1 MKTCQH
7 WSQVEYLHLTVSN
20 PNIRLKGQHSYY
32 SGAWDGPFEQEVVR
46 YLYGDSFSR
55 HPDTGWEPLWHI
67 DQLHIGDYVQIAA
80 GVKIIMGGN
89 HTHNTAFISTYPF
102 ADLEALKRSYR
113 PAGDTRIGNDVWIG
127 MEAMIMPGVT
137 IGDGAII
144 AARALVTKDV
154 PPYAMVAGT
163 PAAIVRMRFTESEI
177 ARLQA
182 LAWWDWP
189 NEQVNA
195 LLPLIQ
201 QGNVA
206 LLEQAAATW
215 QSQASKPDATP

>member
-1 MKTCQH
+1 MR
-7 WSQVEYLHLTVSN
+7 YLH
-20 PNIRLKGQHSYY
+20 
-32 SGAWDGPFEQEVVR
+32 
-46 YLYGDSFSR
+46 GDPFSR
-55 HPDTGWEPLWHI
+55 SPETGWEPLWHI
-67 DQLHIGDYVQIAA
+67 DRLHIGDYVQIAA

-89 HTHNTAFISTYPF
+89 HTHNTSFISTYPF
-102 ADLEALKRSYR
+102 ADLAALQRSYR

-144 AARALVTKDV
+144 AARSLVNQDV

-163 PAAIVRMRFTESEI
+163 PARVVRMRFGEEEI

-189 NEQVNA
+189 DQQVND

-201 QGNVA
+201 QGDVA
-206 LLEQAAATW
+206 LLEQAAAHW
-215 QSQASKPDATP
+215 AERHE

>member
-1 MKTCQH
+1 
-7 WSQVEYLHLTVSN
+7 
-20 PNIRLKGQHSYY
+20 
-32 SGAWDGPFEQEVVR
+32 
-46 YLYGDSFSR
+46 
-55 HPDTGWEPLWHI
+55 
-67 DQLHIGDYVQIAA
+67 
-80 GVKIIMGGN
+80 MGGN

-102 ADLEALKRSYR
+102 AELAALQRSYR

-127 MEAMIMPGVT
+127 MEALIMPGVT

-144 AARALVTKDV
+144 AARSLVNQDV

-163 PAAIVRMRFTESEI
+163 PARVVRMRFGEEEI

-189 NEQVNA
+189 DQQVND

-201 QGNVA
+201 QGDVA
-206 LLEQAAATW
+206 LLEQAAARW
-215 QSQASKPDATP
+215 AERHE

>member
-20 PNIRLKGQHSYY
+20 PNISLKGQHSYY

-189 NEQVNA
+189 DEQVNA

-201 QGNVA
+201 QGDVT
-206 LLEQAAATW
+206 LLEQAAATR
-215 QSQASKPDATP
+215 QSQASTPDATP

>member
-1 MKTCQH
+1 MSTCQH
-7 WSQVEYLHLTVSN
+7 WSQVEYLHLTVTN
-20 PNIRLKGQHSYY
+20 PNICLKGQHSYY
-32 SGAWDGPFEQEVVR
+32 SGAWDGPFEEVAVR
-46 YLYGDSFSR
+46 YLHGDPFSR
-55 HPDTGWEPLWHI
+55 SPDTGWEPLWHI
-67 DQLHIGDYVQIAA
+67 DRLNIGDYVQIAA

-102 ADLEALKRSYR
+102 AELAALQRSYR
-113 PAGDTRIGNDVWIG
+113 PAGDTCIGNDVWIG

-144 AARALVTKDV
+144 AARSLVNQDV

-163 PAAIVRMRFTESEI
+163 PAKVVRMRFGEEEI

-189 NEQVNA
+189 DQQVND

-201 QGNVA
+201 QGDVA
-206 LLEQAAATW
+206 LLEQAAAHR
-215 QSQASKPDATP
+215 AERHE

>member
-1 MKTCQH
+1 MNTCQH
-7 WSQVEYLHLTVSN
+7 WSQVEYLHLTVTN
-20 PNIRLKGQHSYY
+20 PNICLKGQHSYY
-32 SGAWDGPFEQEVVR
+32 SGAWDGPFEEVAVR
-46 YLYGDSFSR
+46 YLHGAPFSR
-55 HPDTGWEPLWHI
+55 SPDTGWEPLWHI
-67 DQLHIGDYVQIAA
+67 DRLHIGDYVQIAA

-102 ADLEALKRSYR
+102 TELAALQRSYR

-144 AARALVTKDV
+144 AARSLVNQNV
-154 PPYAMVAGT
+154 PPYAMVAGP
-163 PAAIVRMRFTESEI
+163 PARVVRMRFGEEEI

-182 LAWWDWP
+182 LDWWDWP
-189 NEQVNA
+189 DQQVND

-201 QGNVA
+201 QGDVA
-206 LLEQAAATW
+206 LLEQAAARW
-215 QSQASKPDATP
+215 AERHE

>member
-1 MKTCQH
+1 MPTLVADRVPAPDGDQSQH
-7 WSQVEYLHLTVSN
+7 LPQG
-20 PNIRLKGQHSYY
+20 RHSYY
-32 SGAWDGPFEQEVVR
+32 SGAWDGPFEEEAVR
-46 YLYGDSFSR
+46 YLHGDSFSR
-55 HPDTGWEPLWHI
+55 SPETGWEPLWHI
-67 DQLHIGDYVQIAA
+67 DRLHLGDYVQIAA

-89 HTHNTAFISTYPF
+89 HTHNPAFISTYPF
-102 ADLEALKRSYR
+102 AEVAALKRSYR

-144 AARALVTKDV
+144 AARTLVNQDV

-163 PAAIVRMRFTESEI
+163 PARVVRMRFGDDDI

-189 NEQVNA
+189 DDKVQA

-201 QGNVA
+201 QGEVA
-206 LLEQAAATW
+206 LLEQAAARW
-215 QSQASKPDATP
+215 QGACQGL

>member
-1 MKTCQH
+1 MSTCQH
-7 WSQVEYLHLTVSN
+7 WSQVEYLHLTVTN
-20 PNIRLKGQHSYY
+20 PNICLKGQNSYY
-32 SGAWDGPFEQEVVR
+32 SGAWDGPFEEVAVR
-46 YLYGDSFSR
+46 YLHGDPFSR
-55 HPDTGWEPLWHI
+55 SPDTGWEPLWHI
-67 DQLHIGDYVQIAA
+67 DRLHIGDYVQIAA

-102 ADLEALKRSYR
+102 ADLAALQRSYR

-144 AARALVTKDV
+144 AARSLVNQDV
-154 PPYAMVAGT
+154 PSYAMVAGT
-163 PAAIVRMRFTESEI
+163 PARVVRMRFGEEEI

-189 NEQVNA
+189 DQQVND
-195 LLPLIQ
+195 LLPQIQ
-201 QGNVA
+201 QGDVA
-206 LLEQAAATW
+206 LLEQAAARW
-215 QSQASKPDATP
+215 AERHE

>member
-1 MKTCQH
+1 
-7 WSQVEYLHLTVSN
+7 
-20 PNIRLKGQHSYY
+20 
-32 SGAWDGPFEQEVVR
+32 
-46 YLYGDSFSR
+46 
-55 HPDTGWEPLWHI
+55 
-67 DQLHIGDYVQIAA
+67 
-80 GVKIIMGGN
+80 MGGN

-102 ADLEALKRSYR
+102 ADLAALKRSYR

-137 IGDGAII
+137 ISDGAII
-144 AARALVTKDV
+144 AARSLVNQDV

-163 PAAIVRMRFTESEI
+163 PARVVRMRFGEEEI

-189 NEQVNA
+189 EQQVND

-201 QGNVA
+201 QGDVA
-206 LLEQAAATW
+206 LLEQAAAHW
-215 QSQASKPDATP
+215 AERHE

>member
-1 MKTCQH
+1 
-7 WSQVEYLHLTVSN
+7 
-20 PNIRLKGQHSYY
+20 
-32 SGAWDGPFEQEVVR
+32 
-46 YLYGDSFSR
+46 
-55 HPDTGWEPLWHI
+55 
-67 DQLHIGDYVQIAA
+67 
-80 GVKIIMGGN
+80 MGGN
-89 HTHNTAFISTYPF
+89 HTHNTDFISTYPF
-102 ADLEALKRSYR
+102 AEVAALKRSYR

-144 AARALVTKDV
+144 AARALVNQDV

-163 PAAIVRMRFTESEI
+163 PARVVRMRFGDDDI

-189 NEQVNA
+189 DDKVQA

-201 QGNVA
+201 QGEVA
-206 LLEQAAATW
+206 LLEQAAARW
-215 QSQASKPDATP
+215 QGASQGL

>member
-1 MKTCQH
+1 MTICQH
-7 WSQVEYLHLTVSN
+7 WSQVEYLHLTVTN
-20 PNIRLKGQHSYY
+20 PNICLKGRHSYY
-32 SGAWDGPFEQEVVR
+32 SGAWDGPFEKEAVR
-46 YLYGDSFSR
+46 YLYGDSWSR
-55 HPDTGWEPLWHI
+55 SPETGWEPLWHI
-67 DQLHIGDYVQIAA
+67 DRLHLGDYVQIAA

-89 HTHNTAFISTYPF
+89 HTHNTDFISTYPF
-102 ADLEALKRSYR
+102 AEVAALKRSYR

-144 AARALVTKDV
+144 AARTLVNQDV

-163 PAAIVRMRFTESEI
+163 PARVVRMRFGDDEI

-189 NEQVNA
+189 DDKVQA

-201 QGNVA
+201 QGEVA
-206 LLEQAAATW
+206 LLEQAAARW
-215 QSQASKPDATP
+215 QGASQGL